1 MTKVAL
7 FAGGNLEHFS
17 LDFDVLVGVDRGSL
31 LSREFVLTWLSEILT
46 L

>member
-31 LSREFVLTWLSEILT
+31 FLLEQGSRSGPS
-46 L
+46 